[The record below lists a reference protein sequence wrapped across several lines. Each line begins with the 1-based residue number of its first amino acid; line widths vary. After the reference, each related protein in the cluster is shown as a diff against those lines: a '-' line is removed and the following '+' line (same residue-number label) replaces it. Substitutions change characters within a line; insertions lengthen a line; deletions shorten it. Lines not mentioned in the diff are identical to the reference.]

1 MHRFYH
7 TTISPHTLSTLY
19 VHIYIYMS
27 LEAVKKHYVCIYIYI
42 HNAYTHT
49 GWYNPMIS
57 VIIIVYSLYIYI
69 LDNQRMIL

>member
-1 MHRFYH
+1 
-7 TTISPHTLSTLY
+7 
-19 VHIYIYMS
+19 MS
-27 LEAVKKHYVCIYIYI
+27 LEAVKKHYVYIYIYIYI

-69 LDNQRMIL
+69 R